1 MHCCHLRRHET
12 VNFTLFSIII
22 PYANLKDLEKI
33 DSELRKNVQFYPV
46 REIKEVLAVA
56 FPGIVERNTPKL

>member
-1 MHCCHLRRHET
+1 MKH
-12 VNFTLFSIII
+12 III